1 MEKILLVEDSENIAE
16 GLKFS
21 MDIAGYDLVWAETIK
36 EAEVLADSQSFG
48 LILLDVSL
56 PDGNGFD
63 FYKESLENTGVP
75 VIFLTA
81 RDDENDI
88 VKGLMMGAEDY
99 ITKPFSTK
107 ELMARVKRIF
117 MRYKKESIITCG
129 DISFDMEKMEVKKNG
144 VNILLSSLELKI
156 LHMMFLNHDK
166 AVKRE
171 QVIDLIWKETGN
183 DVYDHT
189 ITVYMKRIREKIGD
203 GVIKTIKGVGY
214 RVDME

>member
-1 MEKILLVEDSENIAE
+1 MEKILLVEDNENIAE

-21 MDIAGYDLVWAETIK
+21 MEIAGYDFVWADTINK
-36 EAEVLADSQSFG
+36 AEVLADSQSFG

-63 FYKESLENTGVP
+63 FYKEYLEDSNIP

-81 RDDENDI
+81 KDDENDI

-99 ITKPFSTK
+99 ITKPFSSK

-117 MRYKKESIITCG
+117 MRYKRETSITCG
-129 DISFDMEKMEVKKNG
+129 GITFDMEKMEVNKSG
-144 VNILLSSLELKI
+144 VRIELSSLELKI
-156 LHMMFLNHDK
+156 LQLMFLNHDK

-214 RVDME
+214 RADME

>member
-63 FYKESLENTGVP
+63 FYKEILEGTGVP

-117 MRYKKESIITCG
+117 MRYEKESIITCG